1 MPVAGTRSRGS
12 RQHGTGCRGVR
23 GCQPW
28 PPGSR
33 TASNRSCGR
42 FSPGH
47 HQPVS
52 LSPVSAI
59 GDMVAPVVLITLTT
73 IFANGLLSVLTAL
86 GDRLLALDEER
97 LGILGGPRGEV
108 LDEDSLLP
116 IDRERLRHINYLM
129 PLGFRRA
136 SNLR

>member
-1 MPVAGTRSRGS
+1 MASCACPAPAYPGRADARGRYQIEGS

-47 HQPVS
+47 HQRMS

-73 IFANGLLSVLTAL
+73 IFSNGLTAVGTGL
-86 GDRLLALDEER
+86 VRDVVAME
-97 LGILGGPRGEV
+97 
-108 LDEDSLLP
+108 
-116 IDRERLRHINYLM
+116 RERMSI
-129 PLGFRRA
+129 
-136 SNLR
+136 